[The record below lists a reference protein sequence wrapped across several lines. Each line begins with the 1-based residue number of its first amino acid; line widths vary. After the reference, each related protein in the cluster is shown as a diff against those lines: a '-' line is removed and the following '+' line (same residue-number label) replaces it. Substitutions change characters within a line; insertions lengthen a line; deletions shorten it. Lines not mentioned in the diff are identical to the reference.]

1 MRFSFLDNMNKITSG
16 KPLNCISYVYVCV
29 WMKNEKPCERDAV
42 EFLKRE
48 HDFWYCAEWG
58 GVKKSYLQTFC
69 LLKFHEILEHLISHY
84 SYHH

>member
-16 KPLNCISYVYVCV
+16 KPLNCISYVCV

-48 HDFWYCAEWG
+48 HDFWYYAEWG
-58 GVKKSYLQTFC
+58 GVKKELSSNVLSF
-69 LLKFHEILEHLISHY
+69 KIS
-84 SYHH
+84 